1 MKKLSFLMLCTFLT
15 VLAAGCAQ
23 KSDSEKLKD
32 DMNKAAKKLN
42 DDMKKMV
49 N

>member
-1 MKKLSFLMLCTFLT
+1 MKKVSLLVLCAFLT
-15 VLAAGCAQ
+15 VLSAGCAQ
-23 KSDSEKLKD
+23 KSDSEKLKE

-42 DDMKKMV
+42 EDMKRMV